1 MKPPQGG
8 FVRPVTTFIHTAPK
22 STGIDKLGVVV
33 AALGLFAL
41 AFQPFL
47 SFRANRIVP
56 GEAVPAWEAL
66 GPAGFALIA
75 GLGLALVILLLRT
88 PLIWRLTVSA
98 LGLATLAIGV
108 GIGATGLI
116 PEGDTYARVS
126 PGSGV
131 WILVFAFA
139 LAATDAL
146 ARFNLKPLARV
157 GVLVGV
163 IIALALILMSG
174 LWDDLAVMRE
184 YQSRQ
189 SAFLREVET
198 HLLLA
203 FGSVAV
209 AVVAGVPLGIVC
221 YRIPKLRAAILG
233 GLNVVQTIPS
243 IALFGL
249 LIAPMA
255 WIGANIPGA
264 AAIGIAGIGFAP
276 AFVALFAYSL
286 LPIVSNTVVG
296 LDTVPRDANDA
307 ARGMGMTDGQRMRK
321 VLLPLAF
328 PVILTGI
335 RIILVQNI
343 GLAVIAGL
351 IGGGGLG
358 TFVFQGIT
366 QTAMPLVLL
375 GAIPAVA
382 MAFAAAIV
390 LDAGVELSRGR
401 NRGTP

>member
-1 MKPPQGG
+1 MTALARGG
-8 FVRPVTTFIHTAPK
+8 TYPLR
-22 STGIDKLGVVV
+22 IDKLGVVV
-33 AALGLFAL
+33 AALGLSAL
-41 AFQPFL
+41 AFQSFL
-47 SFRANRIVP
+47 IFRANRIVP
-56 GEAVPAWEAL
+56 GEAVPAWDAMGAGGVAL
-66 GPAGFALIA
+66 YA
-75 GLGLALVILLLRT
+75 GLGVALLVLLLKTPLAVRLAVSSLALV
-88 PLIWRLTVSA
+88 A
-98 LGLATLAIGV
+98 LALAV
-108 GIGATGLI
+108 GIGSSALI

-131 WILVFAFA
+131 WIMVFAFA
-139 LAATDAL
+139 LALTDAL
-146 ARFNLKPLARV
+146 ARLRLGPFARV
-157 GVLVGV
+157 GILIAVALVLWG
-163 IIALALILMSG
+163 ILASG

-189 SAFLREVET
+189 SAFFAQLQI
-198 HLLLA
+198 HLFLA
-203 FGSVAV
+203 FGAV
-209 AVVAGVPLGIVC
+209 TAAVVVGVPVGIVC
-221 YRIPKLRAAILG
+221 YRIPRVRAGILG
-233 GLNVVQTIPS
+233 SLNVVQTVPS

-255 WIGANIPGA
+255 WVGANIPGA
-264 AAIGIAGIGFAP
+264 RELGIGGIGYAP
-276 AFVALFAYSL
+276 AFLALFAYSL

-296 LDTVPRDANDA
+296 LDGVPRDANEA
-307 ARGMGMTDGQRMRK
+307 ARGMGMTDSQRMTG

-358 TFVFQGIT
+358 TFVFQGIS

-382 MAFAAAIV
+382 MASAAAIV
-390 LDAGVELSRGR
+390 LDAGVELSQGR
-401 NRGTP
+401 QRARP

>member
-1 MKPPQGG
+1 MTALARGG
-8 FVRPVTTFIHTAPK
+8 TYPLR
-22 STGIDKLGVVV
+22 IDKLGVVV

-41 AFQPFL
+41 VFQSFL
-47 SFRANRIVP
+47 IFRANRIVP
-56 GEAVPAWEAL
+56 GEAVPAWDAMGAGGVAL
-66 GPAGFALIA
+66 YA
-75 GLGLALVILLLRT
+75 GLGAALLVLLLKTPLAVRLAVSSIALVALAL
-88 PLIWRLTVSA
+88 A
-98 LGLATLAIGV
+98 V
-108 GIGATGLI
+108 GIGSSALI

-131 WILVFAFA
+131 WIMVFAFA
-139 LAATDAL
+139 LALTDAL
-146 ARFNLKPLARV
+146 ARLRLGPFARV
-157 GVLVGV
+157 GILIAVALVLWG
-163 IIALALILMSG
+163 ILASG

-189 SAFLREVET
+189 SAFFAQLQI
-198 HLLLA
+198 HLFLA
-203 FGSVAV
+203 FGAV
-209 AVVAGVPLGIVC
+209 TAAVVVGVPVGIVC
-221 YRIPKLRAAILG
+221 YRIPRVRAGILG
-233 GLNVVQTIPS
+233 SLNVVQTVPS

-255 WIGANIPGA
+255 WVGANIPGA
-264 AAIGIAGIGFAP
+264 RELGIGGIGYAP
-276 AFVALFAYSL
+276 AFLALFAYSL

-296 LDTVPRDANDA
+296 LDGVPRDANEA
-307 ARGMGMTDGQRMRK
+307 ARGMGMTDSQRMTG

-358 TFVFQGIT
+358 TFVFQGIS

-382 MAFAAAIV
+382 MAFAAAIA
-390 LDAGVELSRGR
+390 LDAGVELSQGR
-401 NRGTP
+401 QRARP

>member
-1 MKPPQGG
+1 M
-8 FVRPVTTFIHTAPK
+8 TTLAHPGTTLP
-22 STGIDKLGVVV
+22 GIDKLGVIV
-33 AALGLFAL
+33 AGLGIFAL
-41 AFQPFL
+41 AFPSFL
-47 SFRANRIVP
+47 TFRANRIVP
-56 GEAVPAWEAL
+56 GEAVAAWEAL
-66 GPAGFALIA
+66 GAGGIVLIVALGVALLILLVRTPLALRLAVSGLALGALAIGAGLGASALIA
-75 GLGLALVILLLRT
+75 Q
-88 PLIWRLTVSA
+88 
-98 LGLATLAIGV
+98 
-108 GIGATGLI
+108 
-116 PEGDTYARVS
+116 GDTYARVS
-126 PGSGV
+126 PGAGV
-131 WILVFAFA
+131 WLLVFVFA

-146 ARFNLKPLARV
+146 ARFSLKPLARV
-157 GVLVGV
+157 AVLIGVAAVLG
-163 IIALALILMSG
+163 LILISG

-209 AVVAGVPLGIVC
+209 AVIVGVPLGVAC
-221 YRIPKLRAAILG
+221 YRVPRLRTALLG
-233 GLNVVQTIPS
+233 SLNVVQTIPS
-243 IALFGL
+243 MALFGL

-255 WIGANIPGA
+255 WIGANVPGA

-276 AFVALFAYSL
+276 AFLALFAYSL

-307 ARGMGMTDGQRMRK
+307 ARGMGMTNGQRMRK

-358 TFVFQGIT
+358 TFVFQGIA

-390 LDAGVELSRGR
+390 LDAGVELSRGPSK
-401 NRGTP
+401 GAP

>member
-1 MKPPQGG
+1 MTALARGG
-8 FVRPVTTFIHTAPK
+8 TYPLR
-22 STGIDKLGVVV
+22 IDKLGVVV
-33 AALGLFAL
+33 AALGLSAL
-41 AFQPFL
+41 AFQSFL
-47 SFRANRIVP
+47 IFRANRIVP
-56 GEAVPAWEAL
+56 GEAVPAWDAMGAGGVAL
-66 GPAGFALIA
+66 YA
-75 GLGLALVILLLRT
+75 GLGVALLVLLLKTPLAVRLAVSSLALV
-88 PLIWRLTVSA
+88 A
-98 LGLATLAIGV
+98 LALAV
-108 GIGATGLI
+108 GIGSSALI

-131 WILVFAFA
+131 WIMVFAFA
-139 LAATDAL
+139 LALTDAL
-146 ARFNLKPLARV
+146 ARLRLGPFARV
-157 GVLVGV
+157 GILIAVALVLWG
-163 IIALALILMSG
+163 ILASG

-189 SAFLREVET
+189 SAFFAQLQI
-198 HLLLA
+198 HLFLA
-203 FGSVAV
+203 FGAV
-209 AVVAGVPLGIVC
+209 TAAVVVGVPVGIVC
-221 YRIPKLRAAILG
+221 YRIPRVRSGILG
-233 GLNVVQTIPS
+233 SLNVVQTVPS

-255 WIGANIPGA
+255 WVGANIPGA
-264 AAIGIAGIGFAP
+264 RELGIGGIGYAP
-276 AFVALFAYSL
+276 AFLALFAYSL

-296 LDTVPRDANDA
+296 LDGVPRDANEA
-307 ARGMGMTDGQRMRK
+307 ARGMGMTDSQRMTG

-358 TFVFQGIT
+358 TFVFQGIS

-390 LDAGVELSRGR
+390 LDAGVELSQGR
-401 NRGTP
+401 QRARP

>member
-1 MKPPQGG
+1 MTALARGG
-8 FVRPVTTFIHTAPK
+8 TYPLR
-22 STGIDKLGVVV
+22 IDKLGVVV

-41 AFQPFL
+41 VFQSFL
-47 SFRANRIVP
+47 IFRANRIVP
-56 GEAVPAWEAL
+56 GEAVPAWDAMGAGGVAL
-66 GPAGFALIA
+66 YA
-75 GLGLALVILLLRT
+75 GLGVALLVLLLKTPLAVRLAVSSLALV
-88 PLIWRLTVSA
+88 A
-98 LGLATLAIGV
+98 LALAV
-108 GIGATGLI
+108 GIGSSALI

-131 WILVFAFA
+131 WIMVFAFA
-139 LAATDAL
+139 LALTDAL
-146 ARFNLKPLARV
+146 ARLRLGPFARV
-157 GVLVGV
+157 GILIAVALVLWG
-163 IIALALILMSG
+163 ILASG

-189 SAFLREVET
+189 SAFFAQLQI
-198 HLLLA
+198 HLFLA
-203 FGSVAV
+203 FGAV
-209 AVVAGVPLGIVC
+209 TAAVVVGVPVGIVC
-221 YRIPKLRAAILG
+221 YRIPRVRAGILG
-233 GLNVVQTIPS
+233 SLNVVQTVPS

-255 WIGANIPGA
+255 WVGANIPGA
-264 AAIGIAGIGFAP
+264 RELGIGGIGYAP
-276 AFVALFAYSL
+276 AFLALFAYSL

-296 LDTVPRDANDA
+296 LDGVPRDANEA
-307 ARGMGMTDGQRMRK
+307 ARGMGMTDSQRMTG

-358 TFVFQGIT
+358 TFVFQGIS

-390 LDAGVELSRGR
+390 LDAGVELSQGR
-401 NRGTP
+401 QRARL

>member
-1 MKPPQGG
+1 MTALARGG
-8 FVRPVTTFIHTAPK
+8 TYPLR
-22 STGIDKLGVVV
+22 IDKLGVVV
-33 AALGLFAL
+33 AALGLSAL
-41 AFQPFL
+41 AFQSFL
-47 SFRANRIVP
+47 IFRANRIVP
-56 GEAVPAWEAL
+56 GEAVPAWDAMGAGGVAL
-66 GPAGFALIA
+66 YA
-75 GLGLALVILLLRT
+75 GLGVALLVLLLKTPLAVRLAVSSLALV
-88 PLIWRLTVSA
+88 A
-98 LGLATLAIGV
+98 LALAV
-108 GIGATGLI
+108 GIGSSALI

-131 WILVFAFA
+131 WIMVFAFA
-139 LAATDAL
+139 LALTDAL
-146 ARFNLKPLARV
+146 ARLRLGPFARV
-157 GVLVGV
+157 GILIAVALVLWG
-163 IIALALILMSG
+163 ILASG

-189 SAFLREVET
+189 SAFFAQLQI
-198 HLLLA
+198 HLFLA
-203 FGSVAV
+203 FGAV
-209 AVVAGVPLGIVC
+209 TAAVVVGVPVGIVC
-221 YRIPKLRAAILG
+221 YRIPRVRAGILG
-233 GLNVVQTIPS
+233 SLNVVQTVPS

-255 WIGANIPGA
+255 WVGANIPGA
-264 AAIGIAGIGFAP
+264 RELGIGGIGYAP
-276 AFVALFAYSL
+276 AFLALFAYSL

-296 LDTVPRDANDA
+296 LDGVPRDANEA
-307 ARGMGMTDGQRMRK
+307 ARGMGMTDSQRMTG

-358 TFVFQGIT
+358 TFVFQGIS

-390 LDAGVELSRGR
+390 LDAGVELSQGR
-401 NRGTP
+401 QRARP